1 MHQVIVDGLEEYLA
15 RTACAEVR
23 ARFEAHLATCS
34 PCRAEVSE
42 MESIRE
48 WMAVLKPEEEIAP
61 APGFSARLW
70 GVIEEQRPS
79 PFWAPFLDPAFF
91 RRTAFACLML
101 LALLGSYLISRDTS
115 YSYGSPGPETVIA
128 IENSIPGP
136 VEGNPGRD
144 RDMMLVTLASYKQ

>member
-15 RTACAEVR
+15 RTASAEVR
-23 ARFEAHLATCS
+23 ARFEEHLAACS
-34 PCRAEVSE
+34 SCRVVVSE
-42 MESIRE
+42 MQSIGD
-48 WMAVLKPEEEIAP
+48 WMSVLKPEEEIVP
-61 APGFSARLW
+61 PPGFSARVW
-70 GVIEEQRPS
+70 GAIEEQRPS

-101 LALLGSYLISRDTS
+101 LALLGSYLVSRDTP

-136 VEGNPGRD
+136 VDGNPARD